1 MSGVFKLNFNW
12 TQKLPYK
19 SCFLTSSFLFS
30 SFSLFFFLSS
40 FGSPLQIFFY
50 FILFYFIL
58 FILYCIVLYCIQLW
72 LFVRTHCVYALS
84 IILL

>member
-30 SFSLFFFLSS
+30 SFSLFFFPVVLWLSPS
-40 FGSPLQIFFY
+40 NFFFFY
-50 FILFYFIL
+50 FILFYL
-58 FILYCIVLYCIQLW
+58 FCIVLYCIVLYCINFGYL
-72 LFVRTHCVYALS
+72 LELIVFMLS
-84 IILL
+84 Q